1 MEPCVSPETEV
12 PPKSEI
18 GLDEP
23 DVGMVNRRQ
32 YRPECDP
39 RKDILRKLWSDVR
52 KEKSETGRFRL
63 LAKSMRT
70 VVQKKEAD
78 KWRKVLLHMG
88 QFSMPQ
94 MYTDFLNFT
103 HNVILDS
110 LVELQ
115 KMSKSSSARKLA
127 VVSECRDKPAILDQ
141 NTWLEFVLALG
152 VPVED
157 AGSSADLSRTS
168 VCLSRQTSAD
178 DLCTVLRLLDALKS
192 LGIEP
197 VRHLSNSTSDDRRR
211 MRDLLGLYLQYP
223 QMELDL
229 TDDRIQG
236 LWGKYTPQR
245 ELLERLGLQQCK
257 EDNLK
262 FIRRRERDGKE
273 NASPDFSLSSTEL
286 GYVLLSALCPPVS
299 YETQV

>member
-1 MEPCVSPETEV
+1 MPDTSSTQR
-12 PPKSEI
+12 

>member
-1 MEPCVSPETEV
+1 MPDTSSTQR
-12 PPKSEI
+12 

-39 RKDILRKLWSDVR
+39 GKDILRKLWSDVR

-127 VVSECRDKPAILDQ
+127 VVSDCRAKPAILDQ
-141 NTWLEFVLALG
+141 NTWLEFVMALG

-178 DLCTVLRLLDALKS
+178 DLCTVLRLLDALKT

>member
-1 MEPCVSPETEV
+1 MPDTSSTQR
-12 PPKSEI
+12 

-115 KMSKSSSARKLA
+115 KMSKSSSVRKLA
-127 VVSECRDKPAILDQ
+127 VVSDCRAKPTILDQ

-178 DLCTVLRLLDALKS
+178 DLCTVLRLLDALKT